1 MFPHTP
7 PQFDTMSKKAAAHS
21 AFREGDAE
29 GDQVARLTDA
39 QVQANSRK
47 IELFLWSRYES

>member
-1 MFPHTP
+1 MVL
-7 PQFDTMSKKAAAHS
+7 SE
-21 AFREGDAE
+21 REMQE

-47 IELFLWSRYES
+47 IELFL